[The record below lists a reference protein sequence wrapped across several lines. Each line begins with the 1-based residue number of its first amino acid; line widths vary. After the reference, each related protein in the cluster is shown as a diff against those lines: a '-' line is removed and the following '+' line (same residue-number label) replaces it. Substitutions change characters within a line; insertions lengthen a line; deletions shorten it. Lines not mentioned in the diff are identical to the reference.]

1 MSNDLRT
8 SSWKVKLR
16 TFVARPSFAF
26 FAISLL
32 AYSYFYQAG
41 GWNQNVRFDL
51 VRSLTEQRSVVIDDY
66 RRNSGDLSC
75 YGDKGVCKGVA
86 KAVNNEHYYCDK
98 APGVSL
104 LGVVPYVAIYA
115 LAGDDKPSANY
126 LRNSVYLS
134 TIVSVALPSA
144 FSVAFLFALLLA
156 LRFSRWTSSALA
168 FGYGFSTLAFPY
180 STLLYGHQT
189 AAALLFI
196 GFALLVR
203 ARHNKSDP
211 PMFLVGLCLGFSVV
225 CEYPAALAVIP
236 ISVYAAVY
244 FRPWKRLLGFV
255 LGGALCIVIL
265 TGYHWVTFG
274 GPLTL
279 PYEFS
284 TQHFRSLGIF
294 MGLGAPNWPAFSNTM
309 FTSYRGLFFSAPWL
323 LLAFPGAYFM
333 IRKSRLRAEAIVSLS
348 VFLLFLWMTSSLI
361 DSWHGGWSMG
371 ARYMIPAIPFLVFL
385 IAGLA
390 LPRTSDDSGKTSTDK
405 APIGARKWLRPGIQV
420 LLALAIG
427 YSALLML
434 SAAAVRPEVPQQI
447 KEPFAKYLTPHF
459 YAGELSL
466 NAQGIDMV
474 APPRGKPK
482 PRAWNLGHKLGL
494 TGLTS
499 LLPLLLAFAVFLGWI
514 ALWIRR
520 SRTAHRD

>member
-1 MSNDLRT
+1 MSSEIQT
-8 SSWKVKLR
+8 SRKAKLLAYVKHP
-16 TFVARPSFAF
+16 TFAF
-26 FAISLL
+26 FAIALL

-75 YGDKGVCKGVA
+75 YGDKGTCKGAA
-86 KAVNNEHYYCDK
+86 KAANNEHYYCDK

-104 LGVVPYVAIYA
+104 LGVIPYAVIYG
-115 LAGDDKPSANY
+115 LSDDTKPSANY

-134 TIVSVALPSA
+134 TVVSVALPSA
-144 FSVAFLFALLLA
+144 LSVAFLFALLLA
-156 LRFSRWTSSALA
+156 LRIVPWASALLA

-203 ARHNKSDP
+203 ARHENSDP
-211 PMFLVGLCLGFSVV
+211 PMFTVGLCLGFSVV
-225 CEYPAALAVIP
+225 CEYPAALAVLP
-236 ISVYAAVY
+236 ITVYAGLY

-255 LGGALCIVIL
+255 LGGALCVIIL
-265 TGYHWVTFG
+265 TGYHWITFG

-284 TQHFRSLGIF
+284 TQHFRSLGLF

-323 LLAFPGAYFM
+323 LLAFPGAYMM
-333 IRKSRLRAEAIVSLS
+333 IRKPKLRAEAIVSLTI
-348 VFLLFLWMTSSLI
+348 FLLFLWMTSSLI

-385 IAGLA
+385 IAGLV
-390 LPRTSDDSGKTSTDK
+390 LPRSETEDSDKDSLPSSGQAGIK
-405 APIGARKWLRPGIQV
+405 RWLRPGLQ
-420 LLALAIG
+420 LLCALVIG

-459 YAGELSL
+459 YKGELSL

-474 APPRGKPK
+474 APPRGKPE

-494 TGLTS
+494 SGLTS
-499 LLPLLLAFAVFLGWI
+499 LMPLLFAIAAFGAWI
-514 ALWIRR
+514 LVWIRR
-520 SRTAHRD
+520 TQSRT